1 MPKMIKILEDS
12 LQSTVVVCL
21 LSPLMIKKSGI

>member
-1 MPKMIKILEDS
+1 MPKMTKILEDS

-21 LSPLMIKKSGI
+21 LPPLMIKKSGI